1 VLKVAGERFR
11 MLQRNEAEN
20 TEKIASGE
28 FLDRLIL
35 KNVGTQDSGMY
46 ICFVTSNGIGQLTYK
61 SVDLNVVPCK
71 FFPENSEK
79 IDQQTISSTFYE
91 RIFCT
96 KLVRNCFAQLFSTD
110 M

>member
-1 VLKVAGERFR
+1 MLKVAGERFR
-11 MLQRNEAEN
+11 MLQRDEAES

-28 FLDRLIL
+28 FLDRLVL
-35 KNVGTQDSGMY
+35 KKVGTQDSGMY

-71 FFPENSEK
+71 QS
-79 IDQQTISSTFYE
+79 
-91 RIFCT
+91 
-96 KLVRNCFAQLFSTD
+96 LFSKFRCRFNYCIIYSESRLLLSLVNVIIRL